1 MFRGCNVPTDSKV
14 QTAIAEDSTETV
26 IAQLDQHP
34 PSSWALRQKGAQDNR
49 VKMRLV

>member
-1 MFRGCNVPTDSKV
+1 MFCGCSVSMDSKE

-26 IAQLDQHP
+26 IPQLGQH
-34 PSSWALRQKGAQDNR
+34 PSSWALRQKGAQDSR